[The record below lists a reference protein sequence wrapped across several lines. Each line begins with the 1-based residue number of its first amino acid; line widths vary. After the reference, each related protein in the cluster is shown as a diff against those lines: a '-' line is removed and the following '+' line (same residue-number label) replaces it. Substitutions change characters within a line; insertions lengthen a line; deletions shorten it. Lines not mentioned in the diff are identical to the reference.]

1 MTIFEVMELKY
12 AEGRMC
18 IKKPTILVIILL
30 FFFHICTI
38 FAGEVD
44 SLKNRLETETGEGK
58 IEILDK
64 LAGNYWELSPNER
77 IPFAAQMVELSEKL
91 KDQGYKADAYN
102 YLGIAYN
109 QLDETQKSMDYFLNA
124 LDIAKQTN
132 DKDRI
137 AKSFLNLGQANF
149 YLDNFDKAQEYFQKL
164 LEIRT
169 EIEDKQGI
177 SMALNQLGTVMA
189 RTKRYDE
196 ALDYFSKSLII
207 RKEIDYKIGI
217 SQIYNNIANVY
228 FDLGEMDNVLEYRL
242 RSLEIVRELNN
253 KWEMAI
259 TTYNVAEYYLY
270 NNEPDEAYPYLLE
283 SQELAEMLNNQGL
296 IRDNTQFFSWYYELK
311 EDYPK
316 SIKYLKEYAKL
327 TKKQFSQALSEKIAE
342 MHAKYDVD
350 TKDKEIALLQKNNQI
365 HQLNLSKQKL
375 VIFFSISFFILF
387 IVIGL
392 IIFIKDKNIEK
403 KLERAVS
410 ERTKE
415 LKNEID
421 ERVQTELKLLQAND
435 ELTKL
440 QLRLEQKVEDSIKQ
454 IRQQDHMIIRQS
466 RQVAM
471 GELMNNVAHHWRQPL
486 AAVGLIVQDIQDA
499 FHADEL
505 NEKYLQESVGEAM
518 KQLQQMS
525 KTITDISELFIT
537 TKVERSFNV
546 KEEIERM
553 IHVLSQNFKAN
564 NINTYLDCKED
575 CTVLG
580 YPHEFAQ
587 VVFNILTNAKEII
600 VQRECKERNIFLKV
614 SNENKIC
621 KIIIEDT
628 AGGID
633 DEMIDKIFE
642 PYFSTKENLVGT
654 GLGLYM
660 SKMLIEKNMKGS
672 LTVQNTE
679 KGAVFTIEITTN

>member
-1 MTIFEVMELKY
+1 MYINK
-12 AEGRMC
+12 AA
-18 IKKPTILVIILL
+18 ILVIILL
-30 FFFHICTI
+30 LFFNTCMI

-44 SLKNRLETETGEGK
+44 SLKVRLESETGEEK
-58 IEILDK
+58 IEILNR
-64 LAGNYWELSPNER
+64 LAGNYWELPPNER
-77 IPFAAQMVELSEKL
+77 IAFAEQMLELSEKL
-91 KDQGYKADAYN
+91 QDQRSKADAYN
-102 YLGIAYN
+102 HLGVAYN
-109 QLDETQKSMDYFLNA
+109 QLDETQKSMDYFLKA
-124 LDIAKQTN
+124 LDIAEQTN

-149 YLDNFDKAQEYFQKL
+149 YLDNFDKAQEYFQKV
-164 LEIRT
+164 LEIRKK
-169 EIEDKQGI
+169 IGDKQDI
-177 SMALNQLGTVMA
+177 SMALNLLGTVMA
-189 RTKRYDE
+189 KTNRYDE
-196 ALDYFSKSLII
+196 ALDYFSQSLTI
-207 RKEIDYKIGI
+207 RKEINDKMGI

-242 RSLEIVRELNN
+242 KSLRIVRELDN

-259 TTYNVAEYYLY
+259 TTYNVAEYYLE
-270 NNEPDEAYPYLLE
+270 NNEPDKAYPYLLE
-283 SQELAEMLNNQGL
+283 SQELAEKLNNQGL

-311 EDYPK
+311 KDYPK
-316 SIKYLKEYAKL
+316 SIKYLKDYAKL
-327 TKKQFSQALSEKIAE
+327 TKKQFSETLSEKIAE
-342 MHAKYDVD
+342 MQAKYDVE

-375 VIFFSISFFILF
+375 VIFFSISFLILF

-410 ERTKE
+410 ERTRE

-440 QLRLEQKVEDSIKQ
+440 QLRLEQKVGDAIKQ

-486 AAVGLIVQDIQDA
+486 AAVGVIVQDIQDA

-505 NEKYLQESVGEAM
+505 NEKYLEESVNEAM

-546 KEEIERM
+546 KEEIEKM
-553 IHVLSQNFKAN
+553 IQILSQNFKAN
-564 NINTYLDCKED
+564 DINTYLDCEEG
-575 CTVLG
+575 CTILG

-600 VQRECKERNIFLKV
+600 VQRECKERSIFLKI
-614 SNENKIC
+614 SNENKRC
-621 KIIIEDT
+621 RIIIEDT

-633 DEMIDKIFE
+633 DELIDKIFE
-642 PYFSTKENLVGT
+642 PYFSTKENLIGT

-660 SKMLIEKNMKGS
+660 SKMIIEKNMKGS
-672 LTVQNTE
+672 LSVQNTE
-679 KGAVFTIEITTN
+679 KGAAFTIEITTN

>member
-1 MTIFEVMELKY
+1 MKKVKYVLFLFLFPLMIFCNN
-12 AEGRMC
+12 AE
-18 IKKPTILVIILL
+18 I
-30 FFFHICTI
+30 
-38 FAGEVD
+38 D
-44 SLKNRLETETGEGK
+44 SLYLKLETSDGFEK
-58 IEILDK
+58 IEILNK

-77 IPFAAQMVELSEKL
+77 IPFAEQMLELSEKL
-91 KDQGYKADAYN
+91 KDKGYKADAYN
-102 YLGIAYN
+102 YLGIANN
-109 QLDETQKSMDYFLNA
+109 QLDETQKSMDYFLKA
-124 LDIAKQTN
+124 LDIAERTN

-149 YLDNFDKAQEYFQKL
+149 YLDNFDKAQEYFRKL

-169 EIEDKQGI
+169 EIDDKQGI

-196 ALDYFSKSLII
+196 ALDYFSKSLAI
-207 RKEIDYKIGI
+207 RKEIDYKMGI

-228 FDLGEMDNVLEYRL
+228 FELGEMDKVLEYRL
-242 RSLEIVRELNN
+242 QSLEIVRELNN
-253 KWEMAI
+253 KWEIAI
-259 TTYNVAEYYLY
+259 TTYNIAEYYLE
-270 NNEPDEAYPYLLE
+270 NSEPDKAFPYLLE

-311 EDYPK
+311 KDYPK
-316 SIKYLKEYAKL
+316 SIKYLKDYAKL
-327 TKKQFSQALSEKIAE
+327 TKKQFSEALSEKIAE
-342 MHAKYDVD
+342 MQAKYDVD

-392 IIFIKDKNIEK
+392 IMFIKDKNIEK

-421 ERVQTELKLLQAND
+421 ERVQAELKLLQANN

-440 QLRLEQKVEDSIKQ
+440 QLGLEQKVEDAIKQ

-471 GELMNNVAHHWRQPL
+471 GEIMNNVAHHWRQPL
-486 AAVGLIVQDIQDA
+486 TAVGLIVQDIQDA
-499 FHADEL
+499 FHENELTDE
-505 NEKYLQESVGEAM
+505 YLQESVGEAM

-537 TKVERSFNV
+537 TKVEISFNV
-546 KEEIERM
+546 KEEIEKM
-553 IHVLSQNFKAN
+553 IQVLSQNFKEN
-564 NINTYLDCKED
+564 DINTYLDCEKD

-600 VQRECKERNIFLKV
+600 IQRECKERNIFLKT
-614 SNENKIC
+614 SNENKTC

-628 AGGID
+628 GGGID

-672 LTVQNTE
+672 LRVQNTE
-679 KGAVFTIEITTN
+679 KGAAFTIEITTN